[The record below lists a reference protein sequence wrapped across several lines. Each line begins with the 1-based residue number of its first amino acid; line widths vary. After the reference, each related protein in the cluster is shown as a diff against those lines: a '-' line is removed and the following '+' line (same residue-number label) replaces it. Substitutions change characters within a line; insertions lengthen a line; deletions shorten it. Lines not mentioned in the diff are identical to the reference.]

1 MRKPSTRTG
10 VATVTTQGGSGPI
23 TSENYV
29 QRAIEYAR
37 SHGGLSVIRRHSD
50 QVQGYPAT
58 HARWKAWMEW
68 KLAHSIRIRGALAA
82 GIATVPAEWP
92 EDFDPNADSSDK
104 DFRFPSPPYVSLARR
119 GEMARKLISL
129 AEQIDKRNYDK
140 RRPDQPLPPPE
151 STDERVARLTRE
163 FRATPPLPLSD
174 RARAA
179 MGLEPAPREI
189 PETWDFEDMAR

>member
-82 GIATVPAEWP
+82 GIAVGAVR
-92 EDFDPNADSSDK
+92 DC
-104 DFRFPSPPYVSLARR
+104 ARR
-119 GEMARKLISL
+119 SHRRRQHRLRRTRRHAGTLGASGHDDIGENRDGGIKVI
-129 AEQIDKRNYDK
+129 
-140 RRPDQPLPPPE
+140 
-151 STDERVARLTRE
+151 
-163 FRATPPLPLSD
+163 
-174 RARAA
+174 
-179 MGLEPAPREI
+179 G
-189 PETWDFEDMAR
+189 